1 MIHIMNDS
9 LYEVHSEQIIVETMA
24 AEKRGELKSSGQGL
38 RPLGLLLSQLGTHAA
53 LAFGRKIKGFG
64 ISPPHVGILRWIR
77 DNAGENQRQLATH
90 LGVLPSRL
98 VLLLDE
104 LETKGLVTR
113 QRSLQDRRNQVLQL
127 SKKGTRLLEK
137 VELIAAAHEADL
149 SSALTESE
157 REILIDLCAKLAAHR
172 GVTPHGHPGY
182 MKRAS
187 RTVRLTKP

>member
-1 MIHIMNDS
+1 MNDS
-9 LYEVHSEQIIVETMA
+9 QYEVNLKQIIVKTMA
-24 AEKRGELKSSGQGL
+24 AEKRGEVKSSGQGL

-113 QRSLQDRRNQVLQL
+113 QRSLQDRRNQELQL
-127 SKKGTRLLEK
+127 SKKGARLLEK

-157 REILIDLCAKLAAHR
+157 RETLIDLCAKLAAHR
-172 GVTPHGHPGY
+172 GVAPHGHPGY
-182 MKRAS
+182 LKRAS
-187 RTVRLTKP
+187 RTARQTKP

>member
-1 MIHIMNDS
+1 
-9 LYEVHSEQIIVETMA
+9 MA
-24 AEKRGELKSSGQGL
+24 PEKQEELESSGEGL

-53 LAFGRKIKGFG
+53 LSFGRKIKGFG

-77 DNAGENQRQLATH
+77 DHAGENQRQLATH

-104 LETKGLVTR
+104 LETKSLVTR
-113 QRSLQDRRNQVLQL
+113 QRSAEDRRNQQLLL
-127 SKKGTRLLEK
+127 SKKGSRLLDK
-137 VELIAAAHEADL
+137 VEIIAAAHEADL

-157 REILIDLCAKLAAHR
+157 RETLIDLCAKLAAHR

-182 MKRAS
+182 MKRVAAG
-187 RTVRLTKP
+187 RAIQQAKP